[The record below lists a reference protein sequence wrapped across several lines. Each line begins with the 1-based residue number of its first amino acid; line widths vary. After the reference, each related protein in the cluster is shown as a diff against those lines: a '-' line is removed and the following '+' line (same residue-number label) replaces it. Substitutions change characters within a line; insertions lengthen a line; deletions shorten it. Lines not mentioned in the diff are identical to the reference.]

1 MSLLWASG
9 CGEDEEAQPP
19 AGNNGGQCS
28 AETPVCDAACGA
40 GQVCAFNADS
50 STCGCIDFCD
60 SNNPVCEGG
69 CGANQFCAVGCV
81 CTDIVCQADAP
92 VCNPGCGVG
101 QVCNA
106 TCACE
111 AAPEPPPANL
121 LPRPSRSTAVDIS
134 PNDAV
139 VAMVNTDDGSVSF
152 FNATPGQEGRVAKVA
167 SSAQGKSEPMSV
179 IIHPDGKRAFVANRA
194 TGTVRVINGIDTT
207 TPTPGQE
214 AQVGSEPVGLALT
227 PTGATLYVTDWVG
240 GEVVALNTNDL
251 SVTARIKTPGN
262 PFALAITNDGDNED
276 SDEKVLVT
284 RFFAAARGAEAT
296 DDGRRG
302 EVYVIDVGATALNR
316 TIELAPLAQCFT
328 GAIADQMVTSGCFPN
343 QLYGIAIHT
352 AFNKTRAYVISV
364 AASPA
369 GPVNFNHNMQSLVSV
384 IDVNALAEEPA
395 LARNLNA
402 LIAGQADSD
411 GDENQGRRF
420 LNVPVGIDFV
430 PNPDVAIGYV
440 ASSASDMV
448 LRLQYDDAG
457 GLVVG
462 SPMAFNIPVG
472 QSPQGLVIRHNLTG
486 SGAYV
491 ANLVTRDLSVVS
503 FRDQRQEKTIPSSD
517 QPAMGSP
524 EFNILRGKRFFNT
537 STGIWSREGWGSCQ
551 ACHPLGLTDNITWSF
566 AAGPRQSVSLDGQ
579 YASNDPSDMR
589 ALNWTA
595 VFDET
600 HDFELNTRGVSGGRG
615 TFQNANGP
623 IGMGGTPFAMVTAED
638 GATVENHQA
647 LNGSA
652 RFLAETGGICTNTMT
667 CPDFGFV
674 DDYIRTIRSPRAVAA
689 DAAQLER
696 GRAVFQDAGCDKC
709 HAGPKWTVSRTF
721 FTPEDPAGDL
731 PDRLFPVN
739 MAFETAMDPTAL
751 RTLPMGTNVD
761 TTLVAGDDS
770 NGGAPALKRIA
781 CNLRVVGTFGAQGGA
796 AEVRANNTPAQGMRG
811 FNPPSLLGLS
821 TGAPYLHNGAVANLR
836 DLFAANFDA
845 HTKAGNPNFA
855 PNAANLDDLVAF
867 LLSIDESTAP
877 FPILPETV
885 LCPTDF

>member
-1 MSLLWASG
+1 MRSLKISSVLLAMSLLWASG

-343 QLYGIAIHT
+343 QLNGITIHT
-352 AFNKTRAYVISV
+352 AFGKTYAYVTSV

-369 GPVNFNHNMQSLVSV
+369 GPVSFNHNVQALVSV
-384 IDVNALAEEPA
+384 IDVDGEVELPA
-395 LARNLNA
+395 LTQNLNA
-402 LIAGQADSD
+402 LIKDQQPDTD
-411 GDENQGRRF
+411 GDDSIGRRF
-420 LNVPVGIDFV
+420 LNVPNAIAFV
-430 PNPDVAIGYV
+430 ARDDVAIGYV
-440 ASSASDMV
+440 TAAGSDVV
-448 LRLQYDDAG
+448 LRVEYSAEGQAT
-457 GLVVG
+457 VG
-462 SPMAFNIPVG
+462 APSAFNIAVG
-472 QSPQGLVIRHNLTG
+472 QNPQGIVVRHRTG
-486 SGAYV
+486 ASAAYV
-491 ANLVTRDLSVVS
+491 ANLISRDLTILS
-503 FRDQRQEKTIPSSD
+503 FRDQRALGQVTSTPQPSDPSS
-517 QPAMGSP
+517 A
-524 EFNILRGKRFFNT
+524 EFKAWKGKRFFNT
-537 STGIWSREGWGSCQ
+537 GDRDLVEGGLGELPGLPPHGPHRQRDLELRRRPAPDHRPRRPVREPTTPRTCAPSTGPPSSTR
-551 ACHPLGLTDNITWSF
+551 
-566 AAGPRQSVSLDGQ
+566 PRTSS
-579 YASNDPSDMR
+579 S
-589 ALNWTA
+589 
-595 VFDET
+595 
-600 HDFELNTRGVSGGRG
+600 
-615 TFQNANGP
+615 
-623 IGMGGTPFAMVTAED
+623 
-638 GATVENHQA
+638 
-647 LNGSA
+647 
-652 RFLAETGGICTNTMT
+652 
-667 CPDFGFV
+667 
-674 DDYIRTIRSPRAVAA
+674 
-689 DAAQLER
+689 
-696 GRAVFQDAGCDKC
+696 
-709 HAGPKWTVSRTF
+709 
-721 FTPEDPAGDL
+721 
-731 PDRLFPVN
+731 
-739 MAFETAMDPTAL
+739 
-751 RTLPMGTNVD
+751 
-761 TTLVAGDDS
+761 
-770 NGGAPALKRIA
+770 
-781 CNLRVVGTFGAQGGA
+781 
-796 AEVRANNTPAQGMRG
+796 TPAASRAAAA
-811 FNPPSLLGLS
+811 PSG
-821 TGAPYLHNGAVANLR
+821 TTRAP
-836 DLFAANFDA
+836 
-845 HTKAGNPNFA
+845 
-855 PNAANLDDLVAF
+855 
-867 LLSIDESTAP
+867 
-877 FPILPETV
+877 
-885 LCPTDF
+885 